1 MASLPAA
8 EDGPLA
14 TINNHNSSS
23 ISNSI
28 TTDSNAHR
36 NSSSSQECALTISI
50 PQSQQ
55 QQPSLLNINN
65 GNQLTQSPTTYEPS
79 TVALN
84 AAAHQQTRA
93 ESSQT
98 NIESTRGQSR
108 PLHEPQNNRLFAS
121 QTFAEGMG
129 GSIQSLRRKA
139 FERMNSHKDKNESI
153 LAPVPSTTATGVA
166 RPVMPRSRPSIAQFA
181 ARDQPPKMII
191 PPPYGQEE
199 EQEAAIALAA
209 GIPND
214 ILYVNAGYPPL
225 QRVLSDSESVVSD
238 DEPLVRVHFEIHLQ
252 EDVDGEPICPL
263 NEKNIATLVNELD
276 LTEKERSEVEAIQT
290 KEELAEYF
298 EKIPRDYDVRI
309 IVSDDAP
316 ESPGVTFAHNDLAL
330 NGDSIAVIRR
340 ESISPVEA
348 KKSRRKKQK
357 YRRPTTD
364 LSTMPVQEPKASW
377 LELFYDLLFVANL
390 TEFTHNH
397 PITGSTAL
405 AHYIGW
411 FIIMWWAWA
420 GQTFWAA
427 RYDMDDLFTKLFK
440 LIEFCTLIS
449 FGAFSSDH
457 LDRTSTGFIASY
469 IMLKAILVIEYGNAM
484 FIWGVTILVH
494 HIAWRYVMWY
504 FTIFIEVVVLMS
516 FGRRTSVTFAGSHLP
531 ERFALFTIIVLGE
544 NVIGLIG
551 LSAGASAWERGQDS
565 FLVLFLLT
573 TVILYALWWLYFDDF
588 SEDVFHK
595 TTTLS
600 QLWAY
605 LHLPLHVCI
614 VLVGTG
620 ALDLIRLYKLEH
632 HISDIVTSTE
642 NAHLVAMSLPSLGL
656 TNKHVALGFE
666 VPLGR
671 RIAAS
676 GGGSFMERDTDYDL
690 TKQYFLVVCG
700 LVFLC
705 NSLLKWIN
713 LRSYDRFQRIVYL
726 SRFLNA
732 IFILCLLA
740 VPLDKMTPIALLGSM
755 AFFCVLQVAVDLA
768 VIYFGAY
775 GFVDDLEAWARSA
788 RSSIDLGSIL
798 PTPLGGRSRTNSRA
812 GSMVNLHSLA
822 FGPKG
827 LKSLNG
833 NTSTTSLVN
842 PHGLPSPH
850 ISQKN
855 ASPYSTQQQ
864 QHHQF
869 QQHIS
874 LQRQSPTSI
883 QQQQQALY
891 NMHVNANSLGS
902 SGAYGNLVQ
911 VLAEIKRRE
920 PMNHASVDGSTFRRH
935 MSLNTAER
943 SHSMALAPRGP
954 GGGGHHAH
962 QSSNSL
968 IRHGLRMSAE
978 ANAPA
983 PFHRNRSF
991 ISSNSATMLAS
1002 GINSPAISG
1011 GQTGG
1016 GPETSSGSTS
1026 SYFSPSSL
1034 TSASIAHPTSGG
1046 GAMGLA
1052 TMFNQPRSPTP

>member
-153 LAPVPSTTATGVA
+153 LAPVPSTTATGIA

-252 EDVDGEPICPL
+252 EDVDGGPICPL

-469 IMLKAILVIEYGNAM
+469 IMLKAILVIEYGN
-484 FIWGVTILVH
+484 
-494 HIAWRYVMWY
+494 
-504 FTIFIEVVVLMS
+504 
-516 FGRRTSVTFAGSHLP
+516 
-531 ERFALFTIIVLGE
+531 
-544 NVIGLIG
+544 
-551 LSAGASAWERGQDS
+551 
-565 FLVLFLLT
+565 
-573 TVILYALWWLYFDDF
+573 
-588 SEDVFHK
+588 
-595 TTTLS
+595 
-600 QLWAY
+600 
-605 LHLPLHVCI
+605 
-614 VLVGTG
+614 VGTG